1 MSNFFNIYVRAIIL
15 ERLARNNI
23 FERSQWASVSTSNP
37 NDVVV
42 KPDGRQ
48 YDEINDITSNVSP
61 VNASLEKESYEENN
75 RIRLLESRL
84 AVVSN
89 DLLDKIL
96 KQYR

>member
-1 MSNFFNIYVRAIIL
+1 LNICVRAIIL

-48 YDEINDITSNVSP
+48 NDEINDITSNVSP
-61 VNASLEKESYEENN
+61 VNYKVASLEKESYEENN